1 MLRSSQLAKKL
12 GLSKQKVVQ
21 LANAGEIPSLRLPGG
36 HYRFDFDEVVE
47 ALRTDE
53 VRDDER

>member
-21 LANAGEIPSLRLPGG
+21 LANAGDIPALRLPGG

-47 ALRTDE
+47 ALRASE
-53 VRDDER
+53 AANDER

>member
-36 HYRFDFDEVVE
+36 HYRFDFNEVVE
-47 ALRTDE
+47 ALRTGE
-53 VRDDER
+53 VRDDG